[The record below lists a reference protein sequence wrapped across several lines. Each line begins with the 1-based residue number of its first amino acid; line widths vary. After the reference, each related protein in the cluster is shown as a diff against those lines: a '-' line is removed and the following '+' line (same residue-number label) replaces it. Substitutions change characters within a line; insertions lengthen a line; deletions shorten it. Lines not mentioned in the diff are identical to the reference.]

1 MRKLVDAIYL
11 ENIDEVRTILE
22 NEPGLIDEKDEHG
35 VLMALLAAKT
45 GNIELVKY
53 IVEYSRASMNIHDDN
68 NNEIYTQLD
77 RITDHLATM
86 TKQERIA
93 WFRRSAYAQPLN
105 FTREIDGTVYAVRAF
120 FKEDARENITD
131 KVQRIVL
138 NDTKSRKQT

>member
-1 MRKLVDAIYL
+1 MTAD
-11 ENIDEVRTILE
+11 
-22 NEPGLIDEKDEHG
+22 
-35 VLMALLAAKT
+35 
-45 GNIELVKY
+45 
-53 IVEYSRASMNIHDDN
+53 
-68 NNEIYTQLD
+68 NEIYTQLD

-93 WFRRSAYAQPLN
+93 WFRRSTYAQPLN

-138 NDTKSRKQT
+138 NDTENRKQI